1 MLAWPFP
8 SGEVGLP
15 TSVGFSVRYRKKI
28 ITILIMIVYIVELG
42 RSENRSA
49 TSFTAQMV

>member
-28 ITILIMIVYIVELG
+28 IILIMIVYIVELG
-42 RSENRSA
+42 SSENRSA